1 MSSFKFAMHQRVKVV
16 TSYPQ
21 FEFGTI
27 VKQDHTAGEF
37 DWAYLVEFDRFWQS
51 KSPYNPYNPIL
62 PPNTIPY
69 AEYELRELRDED
81 ESCLFTG

>member
-1 MSSFKFAMHQRVKVV
+1 MSNFKFAMHQRVKVV
-16 TSYPQ
+16 ACYPG

-51 KSPYNPYNPIL
+51 KSPYNSIL
-62 PPNTIPY
+62 PPNTLPY
-69 AEYELRELRDED
+69 AERELCQLRDED